1 MLSNWKDSRSLRYA
15 ALLLGRS
22 ASVERTGFDRANC
35 KLLKLAGTHDFAGKH
50 NSPGRIPGC
59 KTSNTRIKR
68 SRRRAWASAPNLLSA
83 VTASASMSDLH
94 QFPGRLYHRGLR
106 HLRRQFLFLGKQR
119 GYEPQSLHFFFETG
133 QFHLFLTQYFID
145 ILHDQGT
152 WLFCSS
158 EQASSHCTRPAC
170 VVKGFPTSRAAKL
183 AQNRPFGARW
193 LAQQ

>member
-83 VTASASMSDLH
+83 VTASASMCLPSQRREPVAAGELRASTGPECGA
-94 QFPGRLYHRGLR
+94 QPGVH
-106 HLRRQFLFLGKQR
+106 
-119 GYEPQSLHFFFETG
+119 
-133 QFHLFLTQYFID
+133 
-145 ILHDQGT
+145 
-152 WLFCSS
+152 
-158 EQASSHCTRPAC
+158 
-170 VVKGFPTSRAAKL
+170 
-183 AQNRPFGARW
+183 
-193 LAQQ
+193 